1 MDYNKIL
8 TDEEFMEIKQHGSSD
23 YPFQY
28 YYDNL
33 ELFDFHC
40 IEWHWHRE
48 FEFLYVES
56 GEVTCGIGEKQI
68 ILSEGEAIFINSK
81 ILHRF
86 YASSGG
92 IIPNFV
98 CMPEFI
104 APENSLIYKKYILP
118 IISSNIYFQRFQPDE
133 LWQTKIIQTMIKIM
147 EIQRNEKIK
156 ELATLALLQDLWL
169 TFYENVKLSD
179 KGDVQTVDEV
189 AQKRVQLI
197 MQYIHENYNRNL
209 SLDEIASHIGISK
222 STALNLFHRFLHT
235 TPVNYL
241 IGYRLQAASWLLK
254 NTNKKVKTIAYESGF
269 HNVDY
274 FCRLFKK
281 RYHLS
286 APQERSF
293 RHCRRGRGG
302 CCALP
307 HPVRHPGRKNAP
319 VLQSAGDLRRAD
331 ARSAVCHGGPPGHQ
345 KAPCQQA
352 GTAGSMGKDGGVRDG
367 DPFGE
372 NGGVLLWR
380 EPCRGTD
387 LRPAGRGA

>member
-156 ELATLALLQDLWL
+156 ELYRQWM
-169 TFYENVKLSD
+169 KL
-179 KGDVQTVDEV
+179 
-189 AQKRVQLI
+189 
-197 MQYIHENYNRNL
+197 
-209 SLDEIASHIGISK
+209 
-222 STALNLFHRFLHT
+222 HRKEC
-235 TPVNYL
+235 
-241 IGYRLQAASWLLK
+241 S
-254 NTNKKVKTIAYESGF
+254 
-269 HNVDY
+269 
-274 FCRLFKK
+274 
-281 RYHLS
+281 
-286 APQERSF
+286 
-293 RHCRRGRGG
+293 
-302 CCALP
+302 
-307 HPVRHPGRKNAP
+307 
-319 VLQSAGDLRRAD
+319 
-331 ARSAVCHGGPPGHQ
+331 
-345 KAPCQQA
+345 
-352 GTAGSMGKDGGVRDG
+352 
-367 DPFGE
+367 
-372 NGGVLLWR
+372 
-380 EPCRGTD
+380 
-387 LRPAGRGA
+387 